1 MRLLV
6 GIGVAALVALTLPV
20 APASAATVPFT
31 EGFTTGDS
39 GWRGNPNTVG
49 SLDWSS
55 EGYVSEA
62 YNFVGSTAGGQGPVL
77 FRGPASAS
85 GGNFVGN
92 WLTDGVKEIH
102 FSVRHDSEVPISFFA
117 RFVSPMGFPGAIAVN
132 FAPVAGSSEWTDLVF
147 AIDPTN
153 PQFISFEGST
163 FAGVFASIG
172 TVQLGVVVPEGLAG
186 VDLNV
191 QFDVS
196 SVSAVPEP
204 AGLAALALFTTAI
217 AATFRARRRA
227 NPSKGV

>member
-1 MRLLV
+1 MRSWV
-6 GIGVAALVALTLPV
+6 GIGVAALVALAVQV

-55 EGYVSEA
+55 EGYVSEDF
-62 YNFVGSTAGGQGPVL
+62 NFVGSTAGGQGPVL

-85 GGNFVGN
+85 GGNFAGS
-92 WLTDGVKEIH
+92 WLTDGVMEIH
-102 FSVRHDSEVPISFFA
+102 FSVRHDSAVPIQFFA
-117 RFVSPMGFPGAIAVN
+117 RFASPMGFPGAVAVN
-132 FAPVAGSSEWTDLVF
+132 FAPVVGSSEWTDIVF
-147 AIDPTN
+147 AISPTN
-153 PQFISFEGST
+153 PQFISFEGSD
-163 FAGVFASIG
+163 FATVFASIG

-204 AGLAALALFTTAI
+204 VGLAALAILATAI
-217 AATFRARRRA
+217 LATFRARSSA
-227 NPSKGV
+227 TLSEGV

>member
-1 MRLLV
+1 MRSWF
-6 GIGVAALVALTLPV
+6 GIGVAALSALVLQV

-55 EGYVSEA
+55 EGYVSEDF
-62 YNFVGSTAGGQGPVL
+62 NFVGSTAGGQGPVL

-92 WLTDGVKEIH
+92 WLTDGVREIS
-102 FSVRHDSEVPISFFA
+102 FSVRHDSAIPIQFFA
-117 RFVSPMGFPGAIAVN
+117 RFVSPMGFPGAVAVN
-132 FAPVAGSSEWTDLVF
+132 FTPVVSSSDWTELVF
-147 AIDPTN
+147 SIDPTN
-153 PQFISFEGST
+153 PQFVSFEGSD
-163 FAGVFASIG
+163 FATVFASIG
-172 TVQLGVVVPEGLAG
+172 TVQFGVVVPEGLAG
-186 VDLNV
+186 VDLSV

-204 AGLAALALFTTAI
+204 AGLASLALAML
-217 AATFRARRRA
+217 AALVVFRARPGTEIDR
-227 NPSKGV
+227 GV

>member
-1 MRLLV
+1 MRSLV
-6 GIGVAALVALTLPV
+6 GIGGLALLALALQV

-55 EGYVSEA
+55 EGYVSEDF
-62 YNFVGSTAGGQGPVL
+62 NFVGSTAGGQGPVL

-92 WLTDGVKEIH
+92 WLTDGVREIS
-102 FSVRHDSEVPISFFA
+102 FSVRHDSAVPIQFFA
-117 RFVSPMGFPGAIAVN
+117 RFASPMGFPGAVAVN
-132 FAPVAGSSEWTDLVF
+132 FTPVVSSSDWTELVF
-147 AIDPTN
+147 AIDPSN
-153 PQFISFEGST
+153 PQFISFEGSNFET
-163 FAGVFASIG
+163 VFSSIG
-172 TVQLGVVVPEGLAG
+172 TVQFGVVVPEGLAG

-196 SVSAVPEP
+196 SVSTVPEP
-204 AGLAALALFTTAI
+204 GGLAALAFVAMAI
-217 AATFRARRRA
+217 AATFRGRLCAT
-227 NPSKGV
+227 SSEGV